1 LLASASG
8 IEWLSEIS
16 QPRSARFL
24 KLSSRDKHQPR
35 LCTQIAVPHAGCRLR
50 GTLLK
55 TMWRSTETD
64 VPKQFVPSGVHHNRE
79 QEQLRGAK
87 LGEGIVTAQLASAN
101 KERLEDFPHK
111 RPWLQGVCNAPNTLA
126 LVLPYRFELIREF
139 AACTPTAPAFE
150 ASQSWGSTLVGLRPT
165 ARRKSMWVGGEKFTV
180 RGVKFHGFHRRGIW
194 FVGGPPLLGCAKH
207 SDVPHQVF
215 IPFQFG

>member
-1 LLASASG
+1 MGELG
-8 IEWLSEIS
+8 Y
-16 QPRSARFL
+16 
-24 KLSSRDKHQPR
+24 
-35 LCTQIAVPHAGCRLR
+35 
-50 GTLLK
+50 
-55 TMWRSTETD
+55 
-64 VPKQFVPSGVHHNRE
+64 
-79 QEQLRGAK
+79 K
-87 LGEGIVTAQLASAN
+87 LGAPIRPYWLRKPVQ
-101 KERLEDFPHK
+101 RRVLEMVA
-111 RPWLQGVCNAPNTLA
+111 GVCNAPNTLA